1 MVRQAQ
7 MTESKRVK
15 DFRLGLATQ
24 IPKFP
29 NNRASLRVLQGQA
42 AWAAADRLR
51 QLAHQIGSAAFSR
64 EGHRSPRSD
73 RVCGAANS
81 TDRGAYVPTGGR
93 RMTGRVLCA
102 IGGSATPSS
111 YCTMTA

>member
-51 QLAHQIGSAAFSR
+51 QLAHQIGSAAPSR
-64 EGHRSPRSD
+64 EGHRSPR
-73 RVCGAANS
+73 A
-81 TDRGAYVPTGGR
+81 GR
-93 RMTGRVLCA
+93 EGQRLRWGQARSPAQSKECVL
-102 IGGSATPSS
+102 
-111 YCTMTA
+111 